1 MKYFIYFINTCLL
14 VLIPVCVFTTEPTIN
29 SSNASL
35 DLKKLE
41 SKYVMKTDLEE
52 EKVEE
57 VKEDESKEETK
68 QEEVKNKIT
77 SLPKANI
84 NNKHGGVDLDKLDV
98 APPRVVESPKE
109 NSLGVYVGT
118 MSAYIPYCY
127 GCTGNG
133 YTAQGYYVGDG
144 NIYYNDKEYGR
155 VRIVAGDN
163 NVFKFGTILRV
174 ETPKLPVQNVIML
187 DTGGQIGFNHK
198 CLFDLLFDT
207 KEAALNFGLAENTR
221 FTVLREGF

>member
-14 VLIPVCVFTTEPTIN
+14 AIIPVCVFTTSPTIN
-29 SSNASL
+29 SSSASL

-41 SKYVMKTDLEE
+41 SKYVMKTDVAE

-57 VKEDESKEETK
+57 VKEEEVKEEPK
-68 QEEVKNKIT
+68 QEEVNNKIT

-84 NNKHGGVDLDKLDV
+84 DNKHGGVDLDKLDV
-98 APPRVVESPKE
+98 APPKIVEPPKE
-109 NSLGVYVGT
+109 DSLGVYVGT
-118 MSAYIPYCY
+118 MSAYSPFCK
-127 GCTGNG
+127 GCSG
-133 YTAQGYYVGDG
+133 YTAHGENVTND
-144 NIYYNDKEYGR
+144 IYYNDKEYGR

-163 NVFKFGTILRV
+163 SVFRFGTIFKV

-187 DTGGQIGFNHK
+187 DTGGQIGFGHK
-198 CLFDLLFDT
+198 CLFDLLFKSND
-207 KEAALNFGLAENTR
+207 AALDFGIAENAK